1 MPYHHQCRSIVQG
14 LSKAVWRFFPAT
26 PIINELHVVHL
37 ALRQESHSLTHDI
50 LPILPFPLQN
60 ILSLYNHTT
69 SFSASYCE
77 WNTMSVNSSFWSCI
91 AYFQPDFFFTLN
103 IPLYMPYCCL
113 SLSYFLIYHCNFV
126 FICSVMLYLGY
137 SGWKYM
143 NSIFPNPYSQFHTH
157 CTYWTSS

>member
-1 MPYHHQCRSIVQG
+1 MPFNRTRPLKSCLAFS
-14 LSKAVWRFFPAT
+14 PAT

-50 LPILPFPLQN
+50 LPIPPFPLQN
-60 ILSLYNHTT
+60 ILSLYNHATGCLC
-69 SFSASYCE
+69 FLLWVEHNECEFIILELYCIFPT
-77 WNTMSVNSSFWSCI
+77 W
-91 AYFQPDFFFTLN
+91 FFFTLN
-103 IPLYMPYCCL
+103 IPLYIPYCCL

-126 FICSVMLYLGY
+126 FICSVMLYLAY